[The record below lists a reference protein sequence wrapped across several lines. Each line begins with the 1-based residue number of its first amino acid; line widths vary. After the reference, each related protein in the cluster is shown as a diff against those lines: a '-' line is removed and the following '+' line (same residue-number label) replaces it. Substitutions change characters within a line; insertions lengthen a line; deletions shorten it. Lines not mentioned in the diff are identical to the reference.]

1 MPSTT
6 PTVDAIGKISLPGN
20 TVPTSW
26 YHELTTKEDK
36 PHFLAISILSDIV
49 YWYRPTEVRDES
61 TGVVTGYKKKF
72 AADKLQRNY
81 DQLANQFHV
90 SKEQARDACHYLRD
104 KGLITIEIRHGVKYG
119 DGMIANNVVYLEPC
133 PEKIVGVSY
142 KVSQMGVPK
151 QAGGVSGVSTNTNST
166 TDSTTNN
173 STASNEAGEPL
184 AHPALPEN
192 QPEGEVQNSFTN
204 TELSPQKESA
214 PAAPP
219 PAARREIDP
228 ALLPETDDERYLFE
242 QINIARVARHL
253 KGQCRAFQT
262 PQQREL
268 FRENNAYFNGSTRR
282 KIDMQLA
289 RGKFDVRSILN
300 GLDYERRNPPRASQA
315 FGKPQAATYDEN
327 NLPPIP
333 PHVLAKQGKKIF
345 KDGQWFSVPE

>member
-1 MPSTT
+1 MYINEDGYCYPSLETISNIYSPITGRDKPYDKSSMSKKIDRLESFGYVVKVKQQTT
-6 PTVDAIGKISLPGN
+6 ESGSFRSNLWRVIHDRELPKEFNRKSTVEKTTGKIQPN
-20 TVPTSW
+20 VPD
-26 YHELTTKEDK
+26 LT
-36 PHFLAISILSDIV
+36 
-49 YWYRPTEVRDES
+49 Y
-61 TGVVTGYKKKF
+61 
-72 AADKLQRNY
+72 Q
-81 DQLANQFHV
+81 
-90 SKEQARDACHYLRD
+90 
-104 KGLITIEIRHGVKYG
+104 IER
-119 DGMIANNVVYLEPC
+119 
-133 PEKIVGVSY
+133 
-142 KVSQMGVPK
+142 
-151 QAGGVSGVSTNTNST
+151 
-166 TDSTTNN
+166 
-173 STASNEAGEPL
+173 TASNEAGEPL

-268 FRENNAYFNGSTRR
+268 FRKNNAYFNGSTRR